1 MKTLP
6 GVQPLPDRVDVAHGM
21 GVDRSVG
28 QMTASR
34 AGAGY
39 IFKVTTAGKVIDSI
53 RGPSCRALDVVY
65 ALDGICR
72 FCKKS

>member
-1 MKTLP
+1 MMAPTNRRGGTKTTVKTLP

-39 IFKVTTAGKVIDSI
+39 IEGGHGGES
-53 RGPSCRALDVVY
+53 Y
-65 ALDGICR
+65 
-72 FCKKS
+72 